1 MLVYGCIV
9 FPSILPICSIVEN
22 IKKLNIYDKFRSF
35 IEAVFVINCHNLL
48 ILIAPIAVNE
58 CASIKWF

>member
-1 MLVYGCIV
+1 MLAYGRI
-9 FPSILPICSIVEN
+9 FSSILPKFSTVED
-22 IKKLNIYDKFRSF
+22 IKNLNKYDKVSSF
-35 IEAVFVINCHNLL
+35 IEAVFVINCHNFL